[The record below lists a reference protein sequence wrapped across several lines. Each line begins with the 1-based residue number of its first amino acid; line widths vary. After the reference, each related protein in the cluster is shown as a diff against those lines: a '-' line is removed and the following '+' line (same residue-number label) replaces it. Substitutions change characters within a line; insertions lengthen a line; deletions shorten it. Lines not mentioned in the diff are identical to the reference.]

1 MVDLVMVASILRSQP
16 SVTPTLV
23 VDAKDAAQTD
33 YWASRLKVTHDDF
46 FTAIDQVGPSIA
58 AIRRHLGK

>member
-1 MVDLVMVASILRSQP
+1 MVDLVMVASILRAQP
-16 SVTPTLV
+16 SVAPTPF

-33 YWASRLKVTHDDF
+33 YWTSRLKVTHDEF
-46 FTAIDQVGPSIA
+46 FAAIDRVGPSIA